1 MLVLISLQKFKHF
14 LQENYVVQVEF
25 RVILRNDIL
34 EDSGEFGKNRIV
46 FLTEQL
52 MCCVVYLQDDFRPQ
66 LQVLGDELLE
76 EVDCVIRVLFVKE
89 IPAFV
94 LELDIDVPQHT
105 QQQFLVKRKVIL
117 LDCEVI
123 NPREVSDL
131 IQQYLA
137 S

>member
-1 MLVLISLQKFKHF
+1 MFVLISLQKFKHF

-25 RVILRNDIL
+25 RVILCNDIL

>member
-25 RVILRNDIL
+25 RVILCNDIL

-76 EVDCVIRVLFVKE
+76 EVDCVVRVLLVKE
-89 IPAFV
+89 VPAFV

>member
-25 RVILRNDIL
+25 RVILCNDIL